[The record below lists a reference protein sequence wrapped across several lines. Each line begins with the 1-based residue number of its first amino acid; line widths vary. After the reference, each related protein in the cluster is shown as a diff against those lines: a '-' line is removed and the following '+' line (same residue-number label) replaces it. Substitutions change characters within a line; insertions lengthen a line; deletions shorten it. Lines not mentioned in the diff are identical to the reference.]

1 MRDDVAAVDG
11 FLDWTQ
17 DPFSELAETPQDGP
31 QSGPMFT
38 YSTPEQPFWRRTLIR
53 AVERLSGRA
62 GFERLY
68 AEWRAGPRDGGETVF
83 TSAIAALE
91 VEPVVP
97 ETEMARIPAEGPLL
111 VVANHPY
118 GIIDGLL
125 IGHLISTR
133 RSDVKLIC
141 HSLLCQPREARD
153 VLLPIDFG
161 AGPEAR
167 RTSAETR
174 KRAQTWLDQGHALI
188 IFPGGGVATSRRPL
202 RGPAVDL
209 AWHPFVARLAKRAGV
224 KTLAI
229 FVHGQNSRLFQVV
242 SHLSYPLR
250 VALIFFETRRRMAG
264 PVNVSIAEPVEL
276 AAVGKADMMAVLR
289 ARTYAMAGAGGPVG
303 VEEFAFPKFI
313 RF

>member
-1 MRDDVAAVDG
+1 MRDEMVVADG
-11 FLDWTQ
+11 FLDWTL
-17 DPFSELAETPQDGP
+17 DPFTELADPPQD
-31 QSGPMFT
+31 GPMFT

-53 AVERLSGRA
+53 VVERLSGRA
-62 GFERLY
+62 RFERLY
-68 AEWRAGPRDGGETVF
+68 AGWRAGPRGGRETVF

-97 ETEMARIPAEGPLL
+97 EAEIARIPAQGPLL

-133 RSDVKLIC
+133 RTDVKLIC

-174 KRAQTWLDQGHALI
+174 KKAQDWLDQGHALI
-188 IFPGGGVATSRRPL
+188 IFPGGGVATSCRPWA
-202 RGPAVDL
+202 GPAVDL
-209 AWHPFVARLAKRAGV
+209 AWHPFVARLARRAGV
-224 KTLAI
+224 RTLAM
-229 FVHGQNSRLFQVV
+229 FVHGQNSRLFQLV
-242 SHLSYPLR
+242 SHISYPLR

-264 PVNVSIAEPVEL
+264 SVRVSVAEPLVL
-276 AAVGKADMMAVLR
+276 AAVDKASVMASLR
-289 ARTYAMAGAGGPVG
+289 ARTYAMAGAGGPQAA
-303 VEEFAFPKFI
+303 EEFEFPKFI